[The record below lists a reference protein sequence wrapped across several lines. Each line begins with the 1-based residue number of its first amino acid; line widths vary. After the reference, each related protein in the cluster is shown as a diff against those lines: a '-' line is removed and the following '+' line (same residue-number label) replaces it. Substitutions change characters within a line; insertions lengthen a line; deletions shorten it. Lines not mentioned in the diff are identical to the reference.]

1 MDRIL
6 SKLDELTAL
15 QNKVIQLEAT
25 VDTLSSTVAT
35 LNQEVALLKE
45 KENNRDQKERGN
57 SARFFGISIGLD
69 EEDPAAL
76 SKRVYDSVVRPVL
89 VAAKAN
95 KHIEAVPHLGNAL
108 KEVYRARG
116 SSKPLIVG
124 QPPPPPPPIIVKFAS
139 SSIKKAFFMNKK
151 ASMPAPSA
159 LEMAAGIKR
168 YTAVEDLTVVCYK
181 KLREMN
187 DCVDIDKVWSV
198 EGKLRFTLPGDN
210 TVRKVKSVFDSLQVI
225 TNRG

>member
-6 SKLDELTAL
+6 TKLDELTAL

-25 VDTLSSTVAT
+25 VDSLSSAVVV
-35 LNQEVALLKE
+35 LNQEVAYLKE
-45 KENNRDQKERGN
+45 KENHRDQQERGN
-57 SARFFGISIGLD
+57 SARLFGLCIGLE
-69 EEDPAAL
+69 EEDPMAL
-76 SKRVYDSVVRPVL
+76 AKRVYDTVVRPVL

-95 KHIEAVPHLGNAL
+95 KHIEAVPNLSNAL

-116 SSKPLIVG
+116 STKPLIVG
-124 QPPPPPPPIIVKFAS
+124 QPPPPPPLIIVKFS
-139 SSIKKAFFMNKK
+139 SSIIKKAFFMNKK
-151 ASMPAPSA
+151 ASMPTPSP
-159 LEMAAGIKR
+159 LEVAAGIKR
-168 YTAVEDLTVVCYK
+168 FTAVEDLTVVCYK

-198 EGKLRFTLPGDN
+198 EGKLRYTLTGDS